1 MAELLLDFGADIN
14 WIVDKKHGWTLL
26 MKLCATK
33 KFANDIEKSIN
44 IECIKFDFLKRW
56 FLL

>member
-44 IECIKFDFLKRW
+44 IECIKFDFLKR
-56 FLL
+56 